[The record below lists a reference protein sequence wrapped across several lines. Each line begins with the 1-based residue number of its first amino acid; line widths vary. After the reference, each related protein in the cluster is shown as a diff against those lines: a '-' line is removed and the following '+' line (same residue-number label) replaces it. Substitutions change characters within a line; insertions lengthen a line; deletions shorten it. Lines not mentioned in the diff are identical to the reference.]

1 MLISLMFLT
10 DWLDEQTVADVIVLQ
25 ETHHGLGKADSTW
38 TRGSWHFVASGDP
51 EARFAGVC
59 ICISARLVT
68 AAGLEH
74 RVIIPGRLVHV
85 RIQGGSLPVDV
96 VGVYQWVRHSRTLDG
111 NAANRSRLWTSL
123 GRLLASLPKR
133 NVLAVAGD
141 LNTSCSRLD
150 VHVGSGVLSR
160 PGPMDAEL
168 ADVLRTHDLCLLN
181 TWGSARPGLSA
192 TFVNG
197 KTRTQIDYIATRR
210 TITDPQA
217 RMAKPLCL
225 DLAPWRQ
232 GPKHRPVQG
241 SIPWV
246 GPWQM
251 RYQQEQRVFR
261 YSLPEL
267 RECQRAHPAKWDH
280 FCEAVHLEVQRMPD
294 MKRVSAL
301 NQVVLRVCKLYFP
314 LRSTSRAQPAG
325 KSELKPAIAQ
335 MWNTYHQWRH
345 SQRSQNARGNIFKVW
360 RSYAAFRTAS
370 KELRRASV
378 QARRQRLHEVIA
390 RAANAAAR
398 DQMSELYRIT
408 KMLAPKQRRERVV
421 IRSKDGQMLNPEQ
434 QFQSILQYFKQ
445 AFSDPTPF
453 WFSPDSPAPVI
464 TPAEFQEAITFLQPR
479 KAVPVNSAPPE
490 VWKACPELF
499 ASCLARDYAEG
510 VSKQPSQHS
519 SPITDCS
526 LTLLPKPHK
535 TTRLPQDLRP
545 LGIQDP
551 ASKLVA
557 RVLRERLYPQ
567 VKNLLHQAP
576 QFAYTEGKSIDSA
589 ILRVVQHCKIVRD
602 RLKEG
607 ALSVHARASGATK
620 STCFGGLMLGID
632 LSRAFDNLTRSVLL
646 KALKHAQVD
655 ESLQRVLLE
664 IHCQCSYEL
673 QHQNRRGLF
682 SMEKGVRQGCS
693 VSPMLYSLFTVDDGR
708 AQAPRA
714 TNVGGAMHDLFR
726 RRHTPSL
733 VCGQAIRPP
742 GNLPHCA

>member
-1 MLISLMFLT
+1 MALGLFIAALFGLSNTGSTIFTFSSKLHGSQLPWRSAMHADYRWPNSSVDPRVQVPARNTWEASADAAAKQSGSITSFTIPWIRKRAYRRARGRAAREGGTWYRGEWRTARSLGVNLRRDTAGEARIPTARRTSAVSQGRKQRLRVLT
-10 DWLDEQTVADVIVLQ
+10 YNIGGMSADLFDVFTEWLDEQTIADVIVLQ
-25 ETHHGLGKADSTW
+25 ETHHGLGKADSIW

-51 EARFAGVC
+51 DARFAGAC
-59 ICISARLVT
+59 ICISARLVS
-68 AAGLEH
+68 AASLEH

-85 RIQGGSLPVDV
+85 RIQGGSLPIDV

-150 VHVGSGVLSR
+150 VHVGSGVLTS

-168 ADVLRTHDLCLLN
+168 VDVLRTHDLCLLN
-181 TWGSARPGLSA
+181 TWGSARPGLNA
-192 TFVNG
+192 TFING
-197 KTRTQIDYIATRR
+197 KMRTQIDYIATRR

-232 GPKHRPVQG
+232 GPKHRPVLG
-241 SIPWV
+241 SVPWV

-251 RYQQEQRVFR
+251 RNQQEQRVFR

-267 RECQRAHPAKWDH
+267 REWQRANPAKWDR
-280 FCEAVHLEVQRMPD
+280 FCEAVHLEVRRMPD
-294 MKRVSAL
+294 MTRVSAL

-314 LRSTSRAQPAG
+314 LRRTSHAQPAG
-325 KSELKPAIAQ
+325 KPELKPAIAH

-345 SQRSQNARGNIFKVW
+345 SQRSRNARGNIFKVW
-360 RSYAAFRTAS
+360 RSYTAFRTAS

-434 QFQSILQYFKQ
+434 QFQSILQYFQQ

-464 TPAEFQEAITFLQPR
+464 TPAEFQAAITYLQPR
-479 KAVPVNSAPPE
+479 KAVPVNSVPPE

-499 ASCLARDYAEG
+499 ASCLARDYAREFR
-510 VSKQPSQHS
+510 S
-519 SPITDCS
+519 SRLNTQAPS
-526 LTLLPKPHK
+526 LTVVSTFFPSLTKLPASHK
-535 TTRLPQDLRP
+535 T
-545 LGIQDP
+545 LG
-551 ASKLVA
+551 L
-557 RVLRERLYPQ
+557 
-567 VKNLLHQAP
+567 
-576 QFAYTEGKSIDSA
+576 
-589 ILRVVQHCKIVRD
+589 
-602 RLKEG
+602 
-607 ALSVHARASGATK
+607 
-620 STCFGGLMLGID
+620 
-632 LSRAFDNLTRSVLL
+632 
-646 KALKHAQVD
+646 
-655 ESLQRVLLE
+655 
-664 IHCQCSYEL
+664 
-673 QHQNRRGLF
+673 
-682 SMEKGVRQGCS
+682 
-693 VSPMLYSLFTVDDGR
+693 
-708 AQAPRA
+708 
-714 TNVGGAMHDLFR
+714 
-726 RRHTPSL
+726 
-733 VCGQAIRPP
+733 
-742 GNLPHCA
+742 